1 MAIYQYMTQD
11 DEVWTTVEAAAC
23 ERDADTIT
31 LIDLREPDGH
41 LVDRYSVSIYDVVE
55 LVPVELLND

>member
-1 MAIYQYMTQD
+1 MAIFQYMPQD
-11 DEVWTTVEAAAC
+11 DEVWTTVEASGC

-41 LVDRYSVSIYDVVE
+41 LVARHSVLIYDIVE
-55 LVPVELLND
+55 LEPVEVLSD